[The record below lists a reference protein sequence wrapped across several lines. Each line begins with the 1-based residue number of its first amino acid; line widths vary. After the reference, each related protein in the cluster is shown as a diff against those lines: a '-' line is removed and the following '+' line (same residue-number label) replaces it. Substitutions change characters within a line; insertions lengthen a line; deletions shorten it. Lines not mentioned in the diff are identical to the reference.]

1 MRLLREDARLVEIWL
16 IAVAILGLLLAISH
30 ATREGADDPDPARQ
44 RPGIL
49 DLGDLPAPAPELT
62 RGIPARGAPSVVF
75 FGGRKADEL
84 CRALTGRTWRPAST
98 KVYLVVDRPPGS
110 CGDGVEVVEG
120 SVSRAASA
128 FGLAR
133 PRDGKAPL
141 GYAIVDARGMIRY
154 RTLDPGT
161 PTLLAEVDTML
172 AAL

>member
-1 MRLLREDARLVEIWL
+1 MRPLQDDAGLVRIWL
-16 IAVAILGLLLAISH
+16 ITVAVLGLLLAISH

-49 DLGDLPAPAPELT
+49 DLGDLPSPAPEL
-62 RGIPARGAPSVVF
+62 RPGIPARGAPSVVF
-75 FGGRKADEL
+75 FGGRKRDEL
-84 CRALTGRTWRPAST
+84 CRALVGRTWRPAST
-98 KVYLVVDRPPGS
+98 EVYLVVDRPTSS
-110 CGDGVEVVEG
+110 CGDGVEVVQG
-120 SVSRAASA
+120 SVSRAAGA

-141 GYAIVDARGMIRY
+141 GYAVVDARGMIRY